1 MLGTRHR
8 SALALTLALW
18 ISVLEPGPLRRRWRG
33 RARDAALL
41 LCSSLVLCAALIIG
55 GCGDTVQLPLTPLH
69 VDDLEEYAVS
79 ACPEQCAR
87 LSTLGCPEA
96 RPTAGGIPCEESCSL
111 LLVRGIW
118 TPDDV
123 ACVSAAETVDRV
135 RLCRVRCRP

>member
-8 SALALTLALW
+8 PALALTLAIWL
-18 ISVLEPGPLRRRWRG
+18 SVLRPGPRRRRWRG

-41 LCSSLVLCAALIIG
+41 LCSSLVLCAALTIM

-69 VDDLEEYAVS
+69 VDDLEAYADT
-79 ACPEQCAR
+79 ACPAQCAR
-87 LSTLGCPEA
+87 LSKLGCPEA

-123 ACVSAAETVDRV
+123 ACVSSAGTVERV

>member
-8 SALALTLALW
+8 PALALTLALW
-18 ISVLEPGPLRRRWRG
+18 LSVLEPGPLRRRWRG

-41 LCSSLVLCAALIIG
+41 LCAALAM

-69 VDDLEEYAVS
+69 VDDLEEYAAS

-123 ACVSAAETVDRV
+123 ACVSAAETVERV
-135 RLCRVRCRP
+135 RLCRVRCRR

>member
-1 MLGTRHR
+1 MLGARHR
-8 SALALTLALW
+8 SALAMTLALW
-18 ISVLEPGPLRRRWRG
+18 LYVLRTGPRRRRWRG
-33 RARDAALL
+33 RARDAAL
-41 LCSSLVLCAALIIG
+41 VLCAALAM

-69 VDDLEEYAVS
+69 VDDLEQYAS
-79 ACPEQCAR
+79 TACPAQCAR

-123 ACVSAAETVDRV
+123 ACVSSAGTVERV

>member
-1 MLGTRHR
+1 MDTRHR
-8 SALALTLALW
+8 PTLALTLALW
-18 ISVLEPGPLRRRWRG
+18 LSVLRPGPLRRRWRG
-33 RARDAALL
+33 RARDA
-41 LCSSLVLCAALIIG
+41 SLVLCAALIIG
-55 GCGDTVQLPLTPLH
+55 GCRDTVQLPLTPLH
-69 VDDLEEYAVS
+69 VDDLEQYAS
-79 ACPEQCAR
+79 TACPAQCAR

-123 ACVSAAETVDRV
+123 ACVSSAGTVERV

>member
-1 MLGTRHR
+1 MLGARHR
-8 SALALTLALW
+8 PALALTLALW
-18 ISVLEPGPLRRRWRG
+18 LSVLRPGPRLRRWRG
-33 RARDAALL
+33 RARDAA
-41 LCSSLVLCAALIIG
+41 LVLCAALIIG
-55 GCGDTVQLPLTPLH
+55 GCGDTVQLPITPMR

>member
-1 MLGTRHR
+1 MLGARHR
-8 SALALTLALW
+8 PALALTLALW
-18 ISVLEPGPLRRRWRG
+18 LSVLRPGPRRRRWRG
-33 RARDAALL
+33 SARDAA
-41 LCSSLVLCAALIIG
+41 LVLCAALIIG
-55 GCGDTVQLPLTPLH
+55 GCRDNVQLPLTPLH

-118 TPDDV
+118 TQDDV
-123 ACVSAAETVDRV
+123 ACVSAAETVERV
-135 RLCRVRCRP
+135 RLCRVRCMP

>member
-1 MLGTRHR
+1 MLGARHR
-8 SALALTLALW
+8 PALALTLAIWL
-18 ISVLEPGPLRRRWRG
+18 SVMRPGPRLRRWRG
-33 RARDAALL
+33 RARDA
-41 LCSSLVLCAALIIG
+41 SLVLCAALAM
-55 GCGDTVQLPLTPLH
+55 GCGDTVQLPITPLH
-69 VDDLEEYAVS
+69 VDDLTAYGEEH
-79 ACPEQCAR
+79 CPEQCAR

-123 ACVSAAETVDRV
+123 ACVSAAETVERV

>member
-1 MLGTRHR
+1 MLGARHR
-8 SALALTLALW
+8 PALALTLAIWL
-18 ISVLEPGPLRRRWRG
+18 SVLRPGPRRRRWRG
-33 RARDAALL
+33 RARDGA
-41 LCSSLVLCAALIIG
+41 LVLCAALAM

-69 VDDLEEYAVS
+69 VDDLKEYADT
-79 ACPEQCAR
+79 ACPAQCAR

-111 LLVRGIW
+111 LLVRGLW

-123 ACVSAAETVDRV
+123 ACVSAAETVARV